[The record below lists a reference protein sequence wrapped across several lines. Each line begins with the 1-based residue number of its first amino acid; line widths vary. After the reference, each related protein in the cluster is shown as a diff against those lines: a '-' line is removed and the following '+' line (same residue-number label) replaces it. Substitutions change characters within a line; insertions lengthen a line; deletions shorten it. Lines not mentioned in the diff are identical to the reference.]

1 MSDNTTSQ
9 THQLQQK
16 IAEQVR
22 EFQENRHSFQELLDV
37 VVTTLKYMAP
47 DLPGM
52 PIIHSR
58 VKAIDSFANKC
69 IRKHGKYAQPAWQFT
84 DLCGAQIIVLS
95 RDTIKPICRMIEEL
109 FHICEQEDTA
119 GRLKEME
126 FGYQSVHYI
135 VALREDKRTLYGSPN
150 GNIPAELFHHRTAE
164 EAKKNSLP
172 MGPVFKAEIQIRTL
186 LQHAWSS
193 VVHDNLYK
201 SEFRRPPRH
210 LQREAARIAAL
221 VEEVDDSIVRLIQG
235 VHEYRSYYGAYMTPE
250 EIRHEIAVQ
259 RIILTSDS
267 ANKAVALKIARLADS
282 LNTGEELVAVEQ
294 DLAPFEAIENAAIL
308 RELGMVR
315 WKLGQKEIGRSH
327 LLRSAALNPGDTD
340 TLCEL
345 GLTYFQE
352 HDYWNALH
360 YYEKAFALN
369 PEYPRA
375 LMRFI
380 ECRILDGKDSG
391 FDFIP
396 LIRHNL
402 IRAVDNSLRK
412 IDAGMHLPYAWYD
425 IGFFHLLLGQNHASL
440 EAYGKAIITS
450 SSPSLVVAIYR
461 SLTAMQKKIGNKQP
475 ELCKGMLWVRSLL
488 RVVLVGRFR
497 QAADEWLCGGD
508 DARLDEFAA
517 LAPLARDGKPVPFVA
532 GEPLV
537 LVAGSCKVAD
547 QDILT
552 RYEPLI
558 RHAFTG
564 FRGIVCCGGTDS
576 GISGI
581 IGRLDDN
588 GGALRKLSYLPPS
601 ANCMSVYT
609 CIPTLAGD
617 FSPMDPLM
625 LWSDIMLGGID
636 PGSVRLLGVRGGEIS
651 AFEYQLGLLLGA
663 KVGLLP
669 ESGGACLRVA
679 DDPDWSAA
687 GAQCHQDGTACLLRL
702 PTDTETVCAFIRP
715 ARPSGMIA
723 PDVREQMAADIHE
736 GYSRDARE
744 NLVRQQKNIAPWHEL
759 DATFKAANYGLIDHI
774 EEKLSRAGLT
784 LRLTGDRSPVIYNFT
799 DEQLRILAEMEH
811 GRWVVERLENGW
823 TLGKRDDARKT
834 RPQLIPWYELSEEEK
849 EKDYNAI
856 RQLPETLAVAGY
868 EIMSAGE

>member
-1 MSDNTTSQ
+1 
-9 THQLQQK
+9 
-16 IAEQVR
+16 
-22 EFQENRHSFQELLDV
+22 
-37 VVTTLKYMAP
+37 
-47 DLPGM
+47 M

-69 IRKHGKYAQPAWQFT
+69 IRKDGKYAQPAWQFT

-95 RDTIKPICRMIEEL
+95 HDTIVPIRRMIEDL
-109 FHICEQEDTA
+109 FHICEQEDAA

-135 VALREDKRTLYGSPN
+135 VALREDKRSLYRSANGS
-150 GNIPAELFHHRTAE
+150 IPAKLFHHRTAE
-164 EAKKNSLP
+164 EAQKNSLP
-172 MGPVFKAEIQIRTL
+172 VGPVFKAEIQIRTL

-201 SEFRRPPRH
+201 SELRRPPRH
-210 LQREAARIAAL
+210 LRREAARIAAL

-235 VHEYRSYYGAYMTPE
+235 VHEYKSYYGAYMTPE
-250 EIRHEIAVQ
+250 EIRQEITVQ
-259 RIILTSDS
+259 RIILASDPD
-267 ANKAVALKIARLADS
+267 NRAVALKIARLADS
-282 LNTGEELVAVEQ
+282 LNTGEELAAVEQ
-294 DLAPFEAIENAAIL
+294 DLAPFEAVENADIL

-315 WKLGQKEIGRSH
+315 WKLGRKELGRAN
-327 LLRSAALNPGDTD
+327 LLRSAALNPADSD

-345 GLTYFQE
+345 GLTCFQE
-352 HDYWNALH
+352 HDYWNSLH

-396 LIRHNL
+396 LICHNL
-402 IRAVDNSLRK
+402 VRAVDNSLRK

-425 IGFFHLLLGQNHASL
+425 IGFFRLLLGQNHAAL
-440 EAYGKAIITS
+440 ESYGQAIATS
-450 SSPSLVVAIYR
+450 SSPSLVAAIYR
-461 SLTAMQKKIGNKQP
+461 SLTAMQKKLDNKQP
-475 ELCKGMLWVRSLL
+475 ELGRGFLWVRSLL
-488 RVVLVGRFR
+488 RVALVGRFR

-517 LAPLARDGKPVPFVA
+517 LAPSARDGKPSPFVL

-537 LVAGSCKVAD
+537 LVAGSCKAEDQEIVA
-547 QDILT
+547 

-558 RHAFTG
+558 RQAFAG
-564 FRGIVCCGGTDS
+564 FRGTVCSGGTDS

-581 IGRLDDN
+581 IGSLDDT
-588 GGALRKLSYLPPS
+588 GGALRKLAYLPPN
-601 ANCMSVYT
+601 AACMPGYV
-609 CIPTLAGD
+609 CIPTTPGD
-617 FSPMDPLM
+617 FSPLDPLM
-625 LWSDIMLGGID
+625 LWSDILLAGID

-679 DDPDWSAA
+679 DDSDCYDA
-687 GAQCHQDGTACLLRL
+687 GAQCRKDGTTCLLRL

-715 ARPSGMIA
+715 ARPSGMIN

-744 NLVRQQKNIAPWHEL
+744 SLVRQQKNIAPWNEL

-823 TLGKRDDARKT
+823 TLGKRDDASKT
-834 RPQLIPWYELSEEEK
+834 RPQLIPWRELSEEEK

-856 RQLPETLAVAGY
+856 LQLPETLAAAGY
-868 EIMSAGE
+868 EIVSASEGRR